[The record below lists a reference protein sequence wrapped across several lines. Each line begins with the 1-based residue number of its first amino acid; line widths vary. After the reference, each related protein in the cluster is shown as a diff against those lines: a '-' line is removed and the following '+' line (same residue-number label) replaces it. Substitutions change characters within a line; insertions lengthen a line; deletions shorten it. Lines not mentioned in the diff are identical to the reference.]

1 MSKKPQFTF
10 GFIDEPQF
18 RCRDTRAHVAHLL
31 RAYRANPRR
40 YQLTRIPNGY
50 RVHQVLFT
58 ATAEILR
65 EVNHHA

>member
-1 MSKKPQFTF
+1 MAIKHQFTF

-18 RCRDTRAHVAHLL
+18 RCQDSRAHVAHLL

-40 YQLTRIPNGY
+40 YELTRIPNGY
-50 RVHQVLFT
+50 RVRQVFST

-65 EVNHHA
+65 EVSHHA